1 MRLRHDSGFTLIELL
16 MVVAIIGLIA
26 AIAVPN
32 LVRSR
37 MASSEA
43 SAIASLRTVKS
54 AQSSYTASCGSG
66 SHAPSLAN
74 LATPPTG
81 GGDAFIGADLSTDPS
96 VKTGYTIALTPGA
109 PATGSPTSCNG
120 AAAGALAST
129 CFVGAN
135 PLPGGGTRFF
145 GTNQNGTIFQS
156 TSAVAVTQTG
166 PPAGSTPIQ

>member
-32 LVRSR
+32 TGPVAHGEQRSLGDCLV
-37 MASSEA
+37 AHGQE
-43 SAIASLRTVKS
+43 RTVELRGQLRFGLACS
-54 AQSSYTASCGSG
+54 IAGQPCHTSHGWWRCLHRSG
-66 SHAPSLAN
+66 SLDGSLGQDR
-74 LATPPTG
+74 LYDRSDPGSTSDWITDIVQRG
-81 GGDAFIGADLSTDPS
+81 GGWRVSIDL
-96 VKTGYTIALTPGA
+96 L
-109 PATGSPTSCNG
+109 C
-120 AAAGALAST
+120 
-129 CFVGAN
+129 GAN